1 MDEAMPRAKQDAA
14 AAPPETLTLEH
25 VPADGLRAVYA
36 DSTTLVPASDG
47 TGALVRFAFTRTE
60 TVVLSE
66 TIPVRREGKGLRATG
81 QPHFDSV
88 QRKVVEALVLMRPDQ
103 ALQLSKAI
111 LINLSNLPD
120 EVKKKYA
127 GLSELPTNPQAGDSK

>member
-1 MDEAMPRAKQDAA
+1 MPKAKQEGAA
-14 AAPPETLTLEH
+14 TPTETLTLEH

-47 TGALVRFAFTRTE
+47 SGALIRFAFTRTE

-66 TIPVRREGKGLRATG
+66 TVSVRREGTRYRAVG
-81 QPHFDSV
+81 QAKFNSV

-111 LINLSNLPD
+111 LVNLANLPD
-120 EVKKKYA
+120 EIKTKYE
-127 GLSELPTNPQAGDSK
+127 GLPELPTKSQSGEGK